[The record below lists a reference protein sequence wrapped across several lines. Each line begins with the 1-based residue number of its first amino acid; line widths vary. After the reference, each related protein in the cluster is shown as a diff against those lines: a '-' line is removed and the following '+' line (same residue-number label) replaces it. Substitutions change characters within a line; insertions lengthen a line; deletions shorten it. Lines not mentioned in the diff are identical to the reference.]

1 MGNPRFAT
9 TSDLISSFPSAAI
22 FLRDQGSS
30 EGSLSYVER
39 RVAENRLDLALTCC
53 AFLLPRREAVWW
65 GCQCMA
71 DVEALNGTERDCLRL
86 ARDWAQR
93 PDEARRR
100 LALEKGLSSSNEFS
114 GTWMAL
120 AAGRSGGNIAPA
132 GVEPAAA
139 DPAATA
145 EAVRAALLSASTR
158 VAHEKRDAIMKKWV
172 TLALSHIESAVE
184 FR

>member
-1 MGNPRFAT
+1 MGSPRFAT
-9 TSDLISSFPSAAI
+9 TKDLVASFPSAAI
-22 FLRDQGSS
+22 YLREEGSS
-30 EGSLSYVER
+30 EDSLRYVER
-39 RVAENRLDLALTCC
+39 RVAENRLDLALTYC

-65 GCQCMA
+65 GCQCLA
-71 DVEALNGTERDCLRL
+71 DVDALNETERDCLRL

-100 LALEKGLSSSNEFS
+100 LALEQGLGSSKSLS
-114 GTWMAL
+114 GTWIAL

-132 GVEPAAA
+132 DAEPVAA

-145 EAVRAALLSASTR
+145 EAVRAALLSGSTR
-158 VAHEKRDAIMKKWV
+158 VAREKRDAIMKRWV
-172 TLALSHIESAVE
+172 TLAVSHIESAVE